1 MIRFLLLFMFAF
13 AAGSIFSQKDTERI
27 DSLNFKSER
36 LYSTDVDASIKLS
49 SEALQ
54 LSRKIDYEKGEAFAS
69 LNLAI
74 AHDIQGSSK
83 VAIGH
88 FQRAI
93 QLYKKLNDLESL
105 SYCYSQIGVCYFSQY
120 QYENAAYYHQ
130 KAIDLCRKLGLE
142 IDLADALVNQGIT
155 FTYQNKPRQA
165 EANFTKAI
173 GLYKKNGY
181 PEGLGAA
188 YNSLGKIYHDEKDLE
203 KAISYFKKSA
213 ANFREYK
220 NYFNLASAYNGLA
233 NCYFDQEEYR
243 LAEENALKSLKL
255 SQETGAKEREVFAHE
270 MLSRTYA
277 ALGDY
282 KKAYESLNEYTEL
295 SDTIFTQDKSD
306 ALAEMQARFEVKE
319 VKMKQQA
326 QAEKHRSQVL
336 ILVVVIF
343 IVLLVSI
350 LLFFLFR
357 DKRRINK
364 LLEQQVEMT
373 QENLEQKDLMIGEIH
388 HRVKNNLQMIHAI
401 LDLQA
406 REITDPESVRL
417 IEDSLNRINAIS
429 KIHRELY
436 QSENLRAVRIHSYL
450 DELVKDIIHHFATG
464 RHIAFHLECDDLNLD
479 IETALP
485 LGLIVAELV
494 TNSCKYAFGSQ
505 NNPQLFVNLREDGN
519 KLVLT
524 VADNGSGKNGA
535 GSGTN
540 FGTKLVR
547 SLARKL
553 KADLRETDSEQGLKV
568 ELISSN
574 YKIYHE

>member
-1 MIRFLLLFMFAF
+1 MIRFLLLLLFAF
-13 AAGSIFSQKDTERI
+13 PAGSIFSQKDTDRI
-27 DSLNFKSER
+27 DSLNFKSEL
-36 LYSTDVDASIKLS
+36 LYSSDVEESIKLS
-49 SEALQ
+49 SKALQ
-54 LSRKIDYEKGEAFAS
+54 LAKQVDYEEGEAFAS

-74 AHDIQGSSK
+74 ANDIQGNSK
-83 VAIGH
+83 VAIRY

-93 QLYKKLNDLESL
+93 HLYRKQNDGESL

-130 KAIDLCRKLGLE
+130 KAIDLCRKLDLE

-155 FTYQNKPRQA
+155 FTYQNKPKQA
-165 EANFTKAI
+165 EANFRQAIKLYTK
-173 GLYKKNGY
+173 NSY
-181 PEGLGAA
+181 PEGLGTA
-188 YNSLGKIYHDEKDLE
+188 YNSLGKIYHDEKKLE

-213 ANFREYK
+213 ANFLEYK

-233 NCYFDQEEYR
+233 NCYFDLKEYR
-243 LAEENALKSLKL
+243 LAEENALKSLEL
-255 SQETGAKEREVFAHE
+255 SKETGAKEREVFAHE
-270 MLSRTYA
+270 MLSRTYF

-282 KKAYESLNEYTEL
+282 KKAYECLNEYTML
-295 SDTIFTQDKSD
+295 SDTIFTQEKSD

-319 VKMKQQA
+319 VKLKQQA
-326 QAEKHRSQVL
+326 QAEKHQTQVL
-336 ILVVVIF
+336 ILIVVIF
-343 IVLLVSI
+343 IVLLISI

-357 DKRRINK
+357 NKRRVNK
-364 LLEQQVEMT
+364 LLKQKVEMT
-373 QENLEQKDLMIGEIH
+373 QANLEQKELMMGEIH
-388 HRVKNNLQMIHAI
+388 HRIKNNLQMIHAI

-406 REITDPESVRL
+406 REIKDPESARL

-436 QSENLRAVRIHSYL
+436 QSENLRAVRIRSYL
-450 DELVKDIIHHFATG
+450 DELVRDIIHHFVTD
-464 RHIAFHLECDDLNLD
+464 RKIEFHLDCDDLNLD

-505 NNPQLFVNLREDGN
+505 NNPQLFVNLKEDRGH
-519 KLVLT
+519 LLLSVS
-524 VADNGSGKNGA
+524 DNGSGKNGT

-540 FGTKLVR
+540 FGTKLVQ
-547 SLARKL
+547 SLSRKL
-553 KADLRETDSEQGLKV
+553 KANLYETDSEQGLKV
-568 ELISSN
+568 ELVVAN